1 MVQFNLLPDVKLQY
15 IQTQR
20 TKHLVTFIAT
30 IVAIVSVGL
39 LLFSMFVVYVV
50 QGKLITNLDNNINK
64 ANTKLE
70 SVSDIDKILTVQN
83 QLGTLTSLHEGKP
96 TVSRLFT
103 YLQQTTPQRV
113 SLSQA
118 QVDFSALT
126 ITLGGT
132 ASSLDDIKIYTDM
145 LKTATYAS
153 DSTTTAQKAFSDV
166 VLSSFSRN
174 DKGASFTITAKFP
187 SDLFD
192 TTKAIQLKA
201 NMSVSSDNVF
211 GEGQ

>member
-15 IQTQR
+15 IKTQR

-50 QGKLITNLDNNINK
+50 QGQLISNLDKNITK

-83 QLGTLTSLHEGKP
+83 QLSTLTSLHESKP
-96 TVSRLFT
+96 TTSRIFS
-103 YLQQTTPQRV
+103 YLQQTTPARV
-113 SLSQA
+113 SLNQV

-126 ITLGGT
+126 ITLGGNT
-132 ASSLDDIKIYTDM
+132 SSLDDIKVYTDT
-145 LKTATYAS
+145 LKSATY
-153 DSTTTAQKAFSDV
+153 TTDGSSSSQKAFSDV

-192 TTKAIQLKA
+192 TTKAVTLKA
-201 NMSVSSDNVF
+201 STATSTDNVF